1 MKSSVMISQ
10 HEIDR
15 IINRIVEVYQPE
27 KVILFG
33 SYASGD
39 ASENSDLDLLVV
51 KQTNEEP
58 VARAAG
64 IRKELRDFILPIDIL
79 IYTPDEIERDKDRK
93 CTFIHNVLKSGRVL
107 YAGK

>member
-1 MKSSVMISQ
+1 MKCTDMISR

-33 SYASGD
+33 SYAGGNVRED
-39 ASENSDLDLLVV
+39 SDLDLFLI

-64 IRKELRDFILPIDIL
+64 IRKELRDFFVPMDIL
-79 IYTPDEIERDKDRK
+79 IFTPDEIERDKDRK
-93 CTFIHNVLKSGRVL
+93 YTFIHNVLKSGRIV
-107 YAGK
+107 YAGQ